1 MKRANSSLVISVVC
15 LLSASGA
22 LAEDGIQQAVA
33 LDEEMTVAAEEST
46 SESVDSAKSNVTDG
60 EGVQKEAPPVVAKVA
75 DTKPQIPA
83 DAIVSQGERFA
94 IDDKGFSIV
103 APQGWV
109 VRKNLPRTSLLMQAQ
124 VSGSEYP
131 RNIAVVRFKEPK
143 FISADSAQQFAEHLL
158 ASFPRVSSTIE
169 GYSLRSHEAIKMT
182 DGREGWMFYTEYS
195 DAGRKM
201 MQAHVLV
208 SSQTS
213 HYLATFTDVAEHFEG
228 VPNGEQF
235 LSEAWSAMTSIELDS
250 PSPAAGFG
258 LRVMVGGLIG
268 IALLMLLSTIA
279 RKFFAKRYYRSVADA
294 DESFDPPTGNATEI
308 SSIPSKPLVSVA
320 SGISGVAE
328 KTEYTDDMIDDV
340 VEKTVRSGFS
350 RIVKMST
357 KSAVSAPDDEDLNF
371 SSQKPTNEFKRG
383 A

>member
-1 MKRANSSLVISVVC
+1 
-15 LLSASGA
+15 
-22 LAEDGIQQAVA
+22 
-33 LDEEMTVAAEEST
+33 
-46 SESVDSAKSNVTDG
+46 
-60 EGVQKEAPPVVAKVA
+60 
-75 DTKPQIPA
+75 
-83 DAIVSQGERFA
+83 
-94 IDDKGFSIV
+94 
-103 APQGWV
+103 
-109 VRKNLPRTSLLMQAQ
+109 
-124 VSGSEYP
+124 
-131 RNIAVVRFKEPK
+131 
-143 FISADSAQQFAEHLL
+143 
-158 ASFPRVSSTIE
+158 
-169 GYSLRSHEAIKMT
+169 
-182 DGREGWMFYTEYS
+182 
-195 DAGRKM
+195 
-201 MQAHVLV
+201 
-208 SSQTS
+208 
-213 HYLATFTDVAEHFEG
+213 
-228 VPNGEQF
+228 
-235 LSEAWSAMTSIELDS
+235 MTSIELDS

-357 KSAVSAPDDEDLNF
+357 KSAVSAPDDEDLHF